1 MLICFDYS
9 GNMEINTATT
19 RLSALAHDTRLAIFR
34 RLVTAGP
41 AGIAAGAIGDSLAL
55 PPATLSFHLNH
66 LANAGLAE
74 RRREGRQIFYSANY
88 PAMNALI
95 DFLTENCCEAD
106 PSCGEGERNAENDA
120 TSSNS

>member
-1 MLICFDYS
+1 M
-9 GNMEINTATT
+9 NTATN

-41 AGIAAGAIGDSLAL
+41 EGIAAGAIGDSLAL

-66 LANAGLAE
+66 LAQAGLVQ
-74 RRREGRQIFYSANY
+74 RRREGRQIFYSADY

-106 PSCGEGERNAENDA
+106 PSCGGNAENG
-120 TSSNS
+120 TCNS